1 MTVYNRKMFRKKGGG
16 AIGIMASGPELMK
29 RFNVG
34 GMARQFEPNYV
45 GAPGQVFFNQSA
57 TPFTRVSDELS
68 RIAQQT
74 AGIGGKPI
82 SQLGLSPSMTMLYGS
97 DLATPGEKNPRSR
110 RTDAMLRRE
119 QEAFRR
125 GIASQLDT
133 FEDPRASQKGAQ
145 TFTTGVK
152 IDPGIPENKA
162 LKIIAADTNIRTDD
176 PKDQFIDDTE
186 TSTSFVMG
194 DPNIKEDINKKNK
207 ELLEKKNENKADLSF
222 KPKKVTVDKKGLE
235 VGTVDDIKKELAK
248 KENNKTEAPAK
259 KKAVNESADT
269 LKISFGSDFT
279 TDKDKSNSLSNYMKS
294 FSDYEGRN
302 LNMGD
307 LEDLASK
314 TTGYD
319 PNNPDKSGEQRK
331 DAFFMG
337 LIRAGLAIAS
347 GQSDDVFTNLAKG
360 LAFGVEA
367 YAKDIDTLNKD
378 EKENRKEYYRSLRE
392 LVKDEK
398 SAIAAEKALMAQI
411 DGNNAKIAAQIGM
424 NNARI
429 KSSEEIA
436 KLKNDTEIFMFAKN
450 NKINLAKLNLEAEK
464 INSLNEYRTAMINKD
479 TDQFN
484 KNYDLNNKKFNELVK
499 QNDQKMKQFN
509 INSTIKLLDDDSKT
523 ALSVFGGVERDS
535 TGMITSIELNDE
547 GQSFVKK
554 LALLSKVK
562 STTTTDLMRKV
573 RATAASNMAGTVD
586 LSGLDETDKLNA
598 AMIWESQYKDIYQDT
613 FSFVDPITKVK
624 LSPDD
629 ASVQKIQKS
638 IIDKFKK
645 QIGGFKNKAI
655 NLTTK

>member
-119 QEAFRR
+119 QEAFRK

-133 FEDPRASQKGAQ
+133 FEDPRASQKGAK

-152 IDPGIPENKA
+152 IDPGIPENEA

-194 DPNIKEDINKKNK
+194 DPNIKDDINKKNK
-207 ELLEKKNENKADLSF
+207 ELLEKKDEKKADLSF
-222 KPKKVTVDKKGLE
+222 KAKKINVDKDGLE
-235 VGTVDDIKKELAK
+235 IGTVDDVKKQLAE
-248 KENNKTEAPAK
+248 KENNKTEAPGK
-259 KKAVNESADT
+259 KKAVDESANT

-294 FSDYEGRN
+294 FSDYKGRK

-367 YAKDIDTLNKD
+367 YAKDIDTLNKN
-378 EKENRKEYYRSLRE
+378 EKEDRKEYYRSLRE

-398 SAIAAEKALMAQI
+398 SAIAAEKALAAQI
-411 DGNNAKIAAQIGM
+411 DGNNARIASQIGIANAQI
-424 NNARI
+424 
-429 KSSEEIA
+429 KSREEIA
-436 KLKNDTEIFMFAKN
+436 KMSHDLKVMEFVNR
-450 NKINLAKLNLEAEK
+450 NKIDLAKIDLETEK
-464 INSLNEYRTAMINKD
+464 INSLNEYRAAIINKD
-479 TDQFN
+479 IEQFN
-484 KNYDLNNKKFNELVK
+484 KNYDLNVDKFNELIK

-509 INSTIKLLDDDSKT
+509 INSTIKLLDEDSKT
-523 ALSVFGGVERDS
+523 ALSIFGGVERDAS
-535 TGMITSIELNDE
+535 GMITSIDLNDQ
-547 GQSFVKK
+547 GQAFVKK

-562 STTTTDLMRKV
+562 STNTTDLMRKV

-586 LSGLDETDKLNA
+586 LSGLNETDKLNA

-613 FSFVDPITKVK
+613 FNIKDEVTKT
-624 LSPDD
+624 LLPQDN
-629 ASVQKIQKS
+629 AQVQAIQKS

>member
-34 GMARQFEPNYV
+34 GMATQFEPNYV

-74 AGIGGKPI
+74 AGIGGKPMA
-82 SQLGLSPSMTMLYGS
+82 QFGLSPSMTMLYGS

-119 QEAFRR
+119 QEAFRK

-133 FEDPRASQKGAQ
+133 FQDPRQKGAQ

-152 IDPGIPENKA
+152 MEKGIPENEA

-194 DPNIKEDINKKNK
+194 DPNIKDDINKKNK
-207 ELLEKKNENKADLSF
+207 ELLEKKDEKKADLSF
-222 KPKKVTVDKKGLE
+222 KAKKVNVDKNGLE
-235 VGTVDDIKKELAK
+235 IGTVDDVKKELAK
-248 KENNKTEAPAK
+248 KENNKTEAPGK

-279 TDKDKSNSLSNYMKS
+279 TDKDKSNALSNYMKS
-294 FSDYEGRN
+294 FSDYEGRS

-307 LEDLASK
+307 LEALASK

-367 YAKDIDTLNKD
+367 YAKDIDTLNKN
-378 EKENRKEYYRSLRE
+378 EKEDRKEYYRSLRE

-398 SAIAAEKALMAQI
+398 SAIAAEKALAAQI
-411 DGNNAKIAAQIGM
+411 DGNNARIASQIGIANAQI
-424 NNARI
+424 
-429 KSSEEIA
+429 KSREEIA
-436 KLKNDTEIFMFAKN
+436 KMSHDLKVMEFVNR
-450 NKINLAKLNLEAEK
+450 NKIDLAELDLEAEK
-464 INSLNEYRTAMINKD
+464 VNSLNAYRTAIINKD

-509 INSTIKLLDDDSKT
+509 ISSTIKLLDEDSKT
-523 ALSVFGGVERDS
+523 ALSIFGGVERDAS
-535 TGMITSIELNDE
+535 GMITSIELPDE
-547 GQSFVKK
+547 GQNFVKK

-562 STTTTDLMRKV
+562 STNTTDLMRKV
-573 RATAASNMAGTVD
+573 TATAASNMAGTVD
-586 LSGLDETDKLNA
+586 LSGLNEADKLNA
-598 AMIWESQYKDIYQDT
+598 ALIWESQYKDIYQDT
-613 FSFVDPITKVK
+613 FNIKDEVTKT
-624 LSPDD
+624 LLPQDN
-629 ASVQKIQKS
+629 AQVQAIQKS
-638 IIDKFKK
+638 IIDNYKK

-655 NLTTK
+655 VLK